1 LDEKFCSKI
10 SKCEKVK
17 KQLMPS
23 AIKLSF
29 GDLINKTSK
38 LLKKQAFI
46 VVNSS
51 YTYRYM
57 YV

>member
-1 LDEKFCSKI
+1 
-10 SKCEKVK
+10 
-17 KQLMPS
+17 MPS